1 VDPRTR
7 PRAPP
12 RGPRGRGTASAST
25 AGTESTTSTA
35 ATNSIGSL
43 ARLLPNFFVI
53 GAGQSG
59 TTSLHRYLYLHPQ
72 IHVPVLKEP
81 NFFCR
86 AEDGPW
92 PFGRIGERS
101 EYEQLFSADEPM
113 RGDCS
118 PSYSQHP
125 LRGGVPERIAE
136 LIPDARHVYLV
147 RDPIER
153 ILAHYVHD
161 VSSVGETRPLPD
173 ALGELDDPE
182 NPYIVG
188 SSYATQLRRYRECF
202 PSERILVV
210 DSADLRARRRE
221 ALSGIFAFLGV
232 DPDFESRG
240 FEEELNVG
248 SYKRAHS
255 PHYSRLRDSAVG
267 DAWRRLP
274 AGFRKPFSGLA
285 RSAAAP
291 RVERPKLGSDLEAAL
306 AERLA
311 PEAARLRELTGQRF
325 ESWSV

>member
-1 VDPRTR
+1 MSCKPVLEGGSSSFTGDEEQ
-7 PRAPP
+7 ASS
-12 RGPRGRGTASAST
+12 RGRGRS
-25 AGTESTTSTA
+25 ES
-35 ATNSIGSL
+35 SL

-59 TTSLHRYLYLHPQ
+59 TTSLHRYLYLHPE

-101 EYEQLFSADEPM
+101 EYEGLFSATEPM

-125 LRGGVPERIAE
+125 LRAGVPERIAE
-136 LIPDARHVYLV
+136 LVPDARHVYLV

-161 VSSVGETRPLPD
+161 VSSVGETRTLPE
-173 ALGELDDPE
+173 ALADLDDHM
-182 NPYIVG
+182 NPYVVG
-188 SSYATQLRRYRECF
+188 SSYATQLQRYRDCF
-202 PSERILVV
+202 AAERILVV
-210 DSADLRARRRE
+210 DSAELRSRRRE

-232 DPDFESRG
+232 DPAFESRG

-255 PHYSRLRDSAVG
+255 PRYARLRDSALG

-274 AGFRKPFSGLA
+274 AGVRGPFSRLA
-285 RSAAAP
+285 RGATAP
-291 RVERPKLGSDLEAAL
+291 PVERPKLDGELRAAL
-306 AERLA
+306 AERLT
-311 PEAARLRELTGQRF
+311 PEAERLREMTGKRLA
-325 ESWSV
+325 SWSV